1 MVDRALA
8 AHNAALAER
17 VRLLPGLDVRLALID
32 PAKHQDEY
40 HVLQGLED
48 PEGSDAA
55 QTGSDAAR
63 FYALQRWGSTGSRGQ
78 CKMEGPLQKDKVAAI
93 LAKVFQERTG
103 AAWGS
108 MSPGDRAKPG
118 KYWVQQASS
127 PDMKATWE
135 YYVGDGVDGKKDGWY
150 PYTAEASDEVEE
162 IYAQHEANKRES
174 RTATRRVT
182 SGHFAYLVDL
192 NQLRQ
197 KNTRTGKVRQIRRV
211 LGTEILCGPQGDPPQ
226 EGKKV
231 ALGSR
236 KHAALQQTSS
246 PGEVIQKCASKP
258 KGGRKAEVKAMKSMK
273 SKAMKAAKATK
284 TTKTK
289 KATKAMKSKQ
299 ASVMKAAAKKS
310 VSKVATGKRA
320 WLQLMTGQKE
330 KTRRGLRKSDLMRN
344 KEGRIVSKKRS
355 ANGKINFTNIAKWVA
370 ACKRAREELGLTG
383 FVAIRKDSA
392 LYRRARE
399 LSVEGF
405 VNSSNSHLG

>member
-17 VRLLPGLDVRLALID
+17 VRLIPGLDVRLALID

-48 PEGSDAA
+48 PTTD
-55 QTGSDAAR
+55 SDAAR

-78 CKMEGPLQKDKVAAI
+78 CKMEGPLEKNEVAAI
-93 LAKVFQERTG
+93 LAKVFEERTG
-103 AAWGS
+103 TAWGS
-108 MSPGDRAKPG
+108 MLPGDKTKPG

-135 YYVGDGVDGKKDGWY
+135 YYVGDGVDGKRDGWY
-150 PYTAEASDEVEE
+150 PYTAGASDEVEE
-162 IYAQHEANKRES
+162 IYAQHEANQRES

-192 NQLRQ
+192 NQLTQ
-197 KNTRTGKVRQIRRV
+197 KNSRTGKVRQIRRV
-211 LGTEILCGPQGDPPQ
+211 LGTEILCGPQGAPPQ
-226 EGKKV
+226 EGKKG
-231 ALGSR
+231 AYGSR
-236 KHAALQQTSS
+236 NHAALQQASS
-246 PGEVIQKCASKP
+246 SGEVIQKCTSKP
-258 KGGRKAEVKAMKSMK
+258 KSSRKAEAKSTKSVKKKAMKT
-273 SKAMKAAKATK
+273 AKATK
-284 TTKTK
+284 ATKTK
-289 KATKAMKSKQ
+289 KAIKAMIAKQ
-299 ASVMKAAAKKS
+299 ASMMKAATKKT

-320 WLQLMTGQKE
+320 WVQLMTGQKE
-330 KTRRGLRKSDLMRN
+330 KTRKGLRKSDLMRN

-355 ANGKINFTNIAKWVA
+355 ANGKINFTNIARWVA
-370 ACKRAREELGLTG
+370 ACKRARDELGLTG

-399 LSVEGF
+399 LSAEGI
-405 VNSSNSHLG
+405 VNSSNSHLV